1 MTESAD
7 LGSPPGSVLIV
18 KPSSLGDVVTA
29 LPVLRG
35 LRRTFPQVRI
45 AWFVAR
51 ALAPVLSG
59 EDDLDEVIPFDRPL
73 LGRAWRS
80 PRAATALW
88 ALVRRLGRERFD
100 WALDLQGLWRS
111 GFFTAV
117 TRARLRA
124 GFADAREG
132 AGVFY
137 THRIP
142 VAERHT
148 VDRNIALARRLGIDA
163 RPQDMRLTVP
173 AKGREFAETFCREHG
188 LSPGGFLVCVPPTRW
203 PTKQYPLRHWR
214 RCVAGLAKRLPLVIV
229 GGSGDVRQC
238 RAVAQGAGE
247 GVIDLGGRTDLVEL
261 VGLIAAARGVLCS
274 DSAAKFIAS
283 AVGVDSVTLIGPTR
297 PERTGPYRLGRAVVA
312 DVPCQGCLKRRCSHI
327 TCMESI
333 RPDDVLLAVD
343 AMLASGSG

>member
-88 ALVRRLGRERFD
+88 ALVRRLGREGFD

-148 VDRNIALARRLGIDA
+148 VDRNIALDSMAHQA
-163 RPQDMRLTVP
+163 VP
-173 AKGREFAETFCREHG
+173 A
-188 LSPGGFLVCVPPTRW
+188 PPLA
-203 PTKQYPLRHWR
+203 PLRGR
-214 RCVAGLAKRLPLVIV
+214 AG
-229 GGSGDVRQC
+229 Q
-238 RAVAQGAGE
+238 
-247 GVIDLGGRTDLVEL
+247 
-261 VGLIAAARGVLCS
+261 AAAAGDRGGERRR
-274 DSAAKFIAS
+274 AAMP
-283 AVGVDSVTLIGPTR
+283 GRGP
-297 PERTGPYRLGRAVVA
+297 GR
-312 DVPCQGCLKRRCSHI
+312 R
-327 TCMESI
+327 
-333 RPDDVLLAVD
+333 
-343 AMLASGSG
+343 